1 MSKPPKRS
9 EPVLGEVGTW
19 TAMGI
24 VKRLDDQKRMI
35 DRMCRELEEL
45 RSMNINE
52 TSKNTQFQD
61 FKALTNNLE
70 TALAANKRLADSVI
84 KIREILSGLVR
95 ENEKLREEVDVIR
108 RDSGA
113 SIALEPRQI
122 HDSRLRILQALSTG
136 SKSSTEVSV
145 VVRRSREH
153 TSRMLK
159 KMVDQGLLEESRT
172 YPAKY
177 SLTNRTK
184 DALQSQ
190 TTPTSG

>member
-1 MSKPPKRS
+1 
-9 EPVLGEVGTW
+9 
-19 TAMGI
+19 MGI

-95 ENEKLREEVDVIR
+95 ENDKLREEVDVIR
-108 RDSGA
+108 RGSGA

-122 HDSRLRILQALSTG
+122 HDSGLRILQALRTG

>member
-108 RDSGA
+108 RGSGA

-122 HDSRLRILQALSTG
+122 HDSGLRILQALSTG